1 MSAGS
6 ATSRPA
12 TSGRP
17 RQQGGPATPVSPGH
31 DRGIDRALG
40 PLGETMPSDTLALA
54 DVLELSDLL
63 LKSGKVRLR
72 ITSRSM
78 VPALRPG
85 DEIFVDPVP
94 VETLQTGNLILFE
107 HGGQLICH
115 RLVQVFTNG
124 TLTTQADAVAPG
136 TQRGYRQVYEAQG
149 RGGGY
154 VATHCDEPITR
165 EQVLGRVRAIRRRT
179 VWVGLKKTLQ
189 SALVP
194 LLLRRLPLLQ
204 RVKVYRVLMRPI
216 IAPFLSYHLGVA
228 QGTRWHTWQR
238 LDVNVGLP
246 TLEPAP
252 RPYLLLV
259 KRGTD
264 VVGGAFLVFKDS
276 TWQCE
281 NVSVRMRYRG
291 LGIESALA
299 RWAHLLFNG
308 K

>member
-1 MSAGS
+1 MMLEDPC
-6 ATSRPA
+6 TRH
-12 TSGRP
+12 RP
-17 RQQGGPATPVSPGH
+17 RYTAGGPGGAATHAPPG
-31 DRGIDRALG
+31 RGQALG
-40 PLGETMPSDTLALA
+40 REFGPRGEAMPSDTVGVGDL
-54 DVLELSDLL
+54 LELSDLL
-63 LKSGKVRLR
+63 LKWGKVRLR
-72 ITSRSM
+72 IASRSM
-78 VPALRPG
+78 VPTLRPG
-85 DEIFVDPVP
+85 DEIVVEPVS
-94 VETLQTGNLILFE
+94 VEALRTGDVILFE
-107 HGGQLICH
+107 LKGQLICH
-115 RLVQVFTNG
+115 RLVEMPECPSAL
-124 TLTTQADAVAPG
+124 LTRGDAASSG
-136 TQRGYRQVYEAQG
+136 GLWIG
-149 RGGGY
+149 R
-154 VATHCDEPITR
+154 D
-165 EQVLGRVRAIRRRT
+165 QVLGKVVNIRRRT
-179 VWVGLKKTLQ
+179 VWVGLKETLQ

>member
-17 RQQGGPATPVSPGH
+17 RQEGGPATPAPPGH
-31 DRGIDRALG
+31 DREVDRALG
-40 PLGETMPSDTLALA
+40 PLGETMPSDTLAFA

-78 VPALRPG
+78 VPTLRAG
-85 DEIFVDPVP
+85 DEIAVEPVP
-94 VETLQTGNLILFE
+94 FEALRTGDVILFE
-107 HGGQLICH
+107 LMGQLICH
-115 RLVQVFTNG
+115 RLVEVSNG
-124 TLTTQADAVAPG
+124 RLLTRGDAASSG
-136 TQRGYRQVYEAQG
+136 GLWIG
-149 RGGGY
+149 R
-154 VATHCDEPITR
+154 D
-165 EQVLGRVRAIRRRT
+165 QVLGKVVNIRRRT
-179 VWVGLKKTLQ
+179 VWVGLKETLQ